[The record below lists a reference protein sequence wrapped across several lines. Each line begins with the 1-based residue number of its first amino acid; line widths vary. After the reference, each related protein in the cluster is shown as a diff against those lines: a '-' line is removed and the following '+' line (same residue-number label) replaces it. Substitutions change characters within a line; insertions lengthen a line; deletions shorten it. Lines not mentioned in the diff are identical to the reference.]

1 MKIVHFL
8 CFALLPY
15 ASLSSA
21 ASEKLSLQ
29 QIMSEAEMKQIGLD
43 NLSPEQEQAFERWVA
58 TWTKRVIEQ
67 APSYRPGENIT
78 SWIQRWPSYANPVKT
93 DFNEEDFNERQ
104 KLNQKVDK
112 IRNDGEFVELK
123 DGSIWQVS
131 PVFRYLS
138 TTWQRDQV
146 IEIRKSE
153 NARHPYILHNMTNE
167 QVVQADLKQPPSPSG
182 QKKQESAEYYQGS
195 FTLNGISEQGDV
207 LYLNNGSSWKVAPMD
222 MYRARNWKENDRI
235 KVQKGDNILYQY
247 RLQNLDTGE
256 IALANKHQ

>member
-8 CFALLPY
+8 CLALLPY
-15 ASLSSA
+15 ASLASVT
-21 ASEKLSLQ
+21 SEKLSIQ

-43 NLSPEQEQAFERWVA
+43 NLTPEQEQAFERWVA

-78 SWIQRWPSYANPVKT
+78 TWIQRWPTYANPAKT
-93 DFNEEDFNERQ
+93 EFSEEDFDSRQ
-104 KLNQKVDK
+104 RLNQKVDK

-131 PVFRYLS
+131 PVFRYLT
-138 TTWQRDQV
+138 TTWQRDQT
-146 IEIRKSE
+146 IEIKKSD
-153 NARHPYILHNMTNE
+153 NVRHPYVLHNIDNE

-182 QKKQESAEYYQGS
+182 QKKSESAEYYQGS
-195 FTLNGISEQGDV
+195 FTLSSTSEQGDV
-207 LYLNNGSSWKVAPMD
+207 LYLDNGSAWKVAPMD
-222 MYRARNWKENDRI
+222 MYRSRNWKVNDRI